1 MSKCRKRT
9 SSLQWLS
16 DSLSGLP
23 ISKRYDGSVYL
34 SWFHGLHFNHI
45 YDTNNPSAGAV
56 LTYYNGAPVS
66 GNCQSQFSIAFMCAD
81 FPFPSP
87 VGPYSRFMHY
97 IQQVDVCQYIAYAPS
112 QVGCPQECPIVN
124 GAVCSGKGIC
134 GFDNNLK
141 TSRCFCDDGYD
152 EVDCNTPTNPFP
164 SGAVAGST
172 IGGLALGAAGIFG
185 WTYFAARRNFAAPSV
200 DGFYGQM

>member
-1 MSKCRKRT
+1 
-9 SSLQWLS
+9 
-16 DSLSGLP
+16 
-23 ISKRYDGSVYL
+23 
-34 SWFHGLHFNHI
+34 
-45 YDTNNPSAGAV
+45 
-56 LTYYNGAPVS
+56 
-66 GNCQSQFSIAFMCAD
+66 MCAD

-87 VGPYSRFMHY
+87 VGPYSRSMHY
-97 IQQVDVCQYIAYAPS
+97 VQQVDVCQYVAYAPS

-141 TSRCFCDDGYD
+141 VSRCFCDDGYD
-152 EVDCNTPTNPFP
+152 EVDCNTPRSPFP
-164 SGAVAGST
+164 TGAVAGST
-172 IGGLALGAAGIFG
+172 IGGLTLGAAGIFG